1 MTLRV
6 RAYFKSTNFGYGI
19 SNYSKQHKNEHYNGK
34 IIIKMYLIENK
45 EVTFLV

>member
-34 IIIKMYLIENK
+34 MISKTYLIEK
-45 EVTFLV
+45 EEVTSL

>member
-1 MTLRV
+1 MDFDTAKDAL
-6 RAYFKSTNFGYGI
+6 S
-19 SNYSKQHKNEHYNGK
+19 HGK